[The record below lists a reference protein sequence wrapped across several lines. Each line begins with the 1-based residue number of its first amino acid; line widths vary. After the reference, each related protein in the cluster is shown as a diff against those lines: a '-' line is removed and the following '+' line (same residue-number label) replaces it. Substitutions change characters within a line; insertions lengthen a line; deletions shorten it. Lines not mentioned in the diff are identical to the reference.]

1 MTTTGSGNGNGT
13 RPPVEPPKTIAV
25 PAPARGEVVRQG
37 FGTSEME
44 RSAET
49 ASSAMASQARAAV
62 EARYVMALKRPR
74 DLLVA
79 RSALLKDCARAS
91 FAEAAIYRK
100 PVGDGIEGPSIRLA
114 EAAARAMTNIDV
126 STLAIYD
133 DRDKRIVRVS
143 ATDLETNITFTKDVT
158 VPKTMERSSLK
169 PGQPALGS
177 RMNSKGRP
185 VFLVKAETDDDI
197 LNTENALAS
206 KAIRVCLLRLI
217 PGDLLEEAMI
227 EATKT
232 LRTKDKED
240 PDAAIKTLCDR
251 FELELGITPAQLS
264 QYLGRPISEITVA
277 EVAGMRKLF
286 TALVQGEATW
296 AEAMDNRSVATGG
309 AAGASAPT
317 SQAQATSNSAPAAS
331 PATGT
336 AAPKQ
341 QSLDEVAAAS
351 RKKREQEAA
360 AKAQATAGP
369 RPVSASVSSDDDERS
384 ATDPLRTDPNW
395 QPPSDDDVPPWGGGR
410 GK

>member
-1 MTTTGSGNGNGT
+1 MTTTGNGNGA

-25 PAPARGEVVRQG
+25 PAPARGEVVRGG
-37 FGTSEME
+37 FGTTEVE

-62 EARYVMALKRPR
+62 EARYVMALQRPR

-91 FAEAAIYRK
+91 FADAAIYRK

-143 ATDLETNITFTKDVT
+143 ATDLESNITFTKDVT

-169 PGQPALGS
+169 PGQMALGS

-240 PDAAIKTLCDR
+240 PDAAIKTMCDR

-309 AAGASAPT
+309 AAGAS
-317 SQAQATSNSAPAAS
+317 SGREQQSSAGDAGGADKKPAD
-331 PATGT
+331 PAK
-336 AAPKQ
+336 PKGQ
-341 QSLDEVAAAS
+341 QSLDEVAAAA
-351 RKKREQEAA
+351 RAKREAE
-360 AKAQATAGP
+360 AKAKATPAGQAAPSGAPT
-369 RPVSASVSSDDDERS
+369 DDDERR

-395 QPPSDDDVPPWGGGR
+395 QPPGDDDVPPWGGGKGGR
-410 GK
+410 